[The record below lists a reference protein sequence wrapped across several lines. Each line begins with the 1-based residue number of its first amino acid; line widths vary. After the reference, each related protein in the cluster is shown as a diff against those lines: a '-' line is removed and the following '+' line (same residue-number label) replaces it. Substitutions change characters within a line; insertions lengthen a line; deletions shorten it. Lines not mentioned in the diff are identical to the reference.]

1 SKLNPQ
7 VIYYDLSRQ
16 KYFECIGGQ
25 WVMVPE
31 PKIKKLL
38 DDKAYIDMPNQTH
51 FTFLNPRS
59 VFFGVTIDFRL

>member
-1 SKLNPQ
+1 
-7 VIYYDLSRQ
+7 
-16 KYFECIGGQ
+16 
-25 WVMVPE
+25 MVPE

-59 VFFGVTIDFRL
+59 VFFGITIDFRL